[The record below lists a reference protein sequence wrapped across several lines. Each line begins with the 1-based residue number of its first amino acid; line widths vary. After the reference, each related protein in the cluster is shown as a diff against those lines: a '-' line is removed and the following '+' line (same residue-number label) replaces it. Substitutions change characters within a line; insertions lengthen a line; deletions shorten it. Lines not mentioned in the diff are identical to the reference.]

1 MAAEIITTERKVS
14 GVFFRNPFFKRYY
27 GVDDGWYG
35 DNINTDGNLH
45 DVVNKVGF
53 LGWVN
58 WLLNSKKRIAEIQ
71 EFVKLDNAAGCVF
84 LSVRSP
90 IYFSRIERTAEYY
103 SDDLILKSWG
113 FNYVDER
120 VGGGCVKEKTVIT
133 KKING
138 RMKTIFNKLTHVNNG
153 YKMTYKHTIEEF
165 LNTGNI

>member
-1 MAAEIITTERKVS
+1 M
-14 GVFFRNPFFKRYY
+14 
-27 GVDDGWYG
+27 
-35 DNINTDGNLH
+35 
-45 DVVNKVGF
+45 NKVGF

-71 EFVKLDNAAGCVF
+71 EFVKLDNAAGYVF